1 MLKDNR
7 TFSSFSSDDIPAAK
21 DFYEETLGLV
31 VEEQMGGLALHLGGG
46 ADVFIYPKDD
56 HVPATHT
63 VLNFIVDD
71 VEAAVAR
78 LTEAG
83 IRFERYEGEFATDDK
98 GIARNPEGGPAIAWF
113 KDPAG
118 NTLSVLETP

>member
-21 DFYEETLGLV
+21 DFYEEKLGLV

-63 VLNFIVDD
+63 VLNFIVGD
-71 VEAAVAR
+71 VEAAVDR

-83 IRFERYEGEFATDDK
+83 IRFERYEGELATDDN